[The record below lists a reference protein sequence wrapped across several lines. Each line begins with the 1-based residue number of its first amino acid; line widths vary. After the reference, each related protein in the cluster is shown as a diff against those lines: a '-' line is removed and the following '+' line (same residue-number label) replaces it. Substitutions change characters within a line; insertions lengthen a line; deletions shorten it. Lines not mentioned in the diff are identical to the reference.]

1 MNSEGTQAVSNIYYT
16 NQDFPFDFLEFQIED
31 IWDVVWEVSKD
42 DGLSCVMYMVHL
54 WFMYRHFGSA

>member
-16 NQDFPFDFLEFQIED
+16 NQAFPFDFLEFQIED

-42 DGLSCVMYMVHL
+42 DGLSCVMYKHGSSMV
-54 WFMYRHFGSA
+54 YRLFGSA